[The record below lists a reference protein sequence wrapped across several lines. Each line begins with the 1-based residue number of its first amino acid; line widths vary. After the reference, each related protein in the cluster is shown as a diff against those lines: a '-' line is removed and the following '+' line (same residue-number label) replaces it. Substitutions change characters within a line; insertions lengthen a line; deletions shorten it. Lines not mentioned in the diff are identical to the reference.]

1 MKPKA
6 IFFEKISNFAYPICH
21 KVYNG
26 KKKRHGS
33 CHQDVPDDN
42 VAL

>member
-6 IFFEKISNFAYPICH
+6 IFFEKISNFAYPICQ

-26 KKKRHGS
+26 KRK
-33 CHQDVPDDN
+33 DMVP
-42 VAL
+42 AIRMSLMIM

>member
-6 IFFEKISNFAYPICH
+6 VFFEKISNFAYPVCQ

-26 KKKRHGS
+26 KKKK
-33 CHQDVPDDN
+33 DMVPAIR
-42 VAL
+42 VSLMIM